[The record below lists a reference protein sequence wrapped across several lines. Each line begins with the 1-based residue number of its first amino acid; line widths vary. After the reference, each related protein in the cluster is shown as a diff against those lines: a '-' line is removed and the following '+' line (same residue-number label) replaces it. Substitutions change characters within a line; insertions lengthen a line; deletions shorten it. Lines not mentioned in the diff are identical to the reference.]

1 VQTHQRIKLARENS
15 RKLIP
20 VHAAPPD
27 HDHGPDRDTDHDH
40 DPDTDHDRDHDRDP
54 DRS

>member
-27 HDHGPDRDTDHDH
+27 HDRHRDPDHGHDPDSDPDTDTDHGPDR
-40 DPDTDHDRDHDRDP
+40 
-54 DRS
+54 S